1 MRRKIDVTAS
11 EMMQLREQGL
21 SNHDIARSLD
31 ISANTVRRY
40 IGVQPGGMEN
50 LEAFRD
56 VPSPRLAVKKEIV
69 ERAALLP
76 KYAPKPV
83 LEKYRI
89 KDCMVEIDND
99 HRVMSID
106 VDGSFVIVPYDL
118 IPELTEF
125 LAWAMRERM
134 EVSADVRA
142 EQVQEP

>member
-1 MRRKIDVTAS
+1 MPKKIYVTAS
-11 EMMQLREQGL
+11 DMMQLREQGL
-21 SNHDIARSLD
+21 SNHDIARSLEV
-31 ISANTVRRY
+31 SEQTVRRY
-40 IGVQPGGMEN
+40 IGKQPGRMEN

-56 VPSPRLAVKKEIV
+56 APSPKKEKIV
-69 ERAALLP
+69 ERAALMP

-83 LEKYRI
+83 LEKYRV
-89 KDCMVEIDND
+89 KDSIVEIDND
-99 HRVMSID
+99 HQVMSID

-142 EQVQEP
+142 E